1 MGHLS
6 PVSVLF
12 ADARGFTSLI
22 HEHGPEEITPFIDEF
37 FKRCYNIVINHDGI
51 MDHFRGDA
59 ILGFFNVPIRHDDH
73 VARAVAAAAEIQAA
87 VPEINLSKG
96 RPDLLKIGAGI
107 TTGMA
112 LTATVGSNTC
122 TDYTVMGDVANIASR
137 LQGVAKPG
145 EILVSADVYDVV
157 AGTMPG
163 AEKRV
168 LELKGI
174 DEPYEAYVLP

>member
-59 ILGFFNVPIRHDDH
+59 ILGFFNVPIKHDDH
-73 VARAVAAAAEIQAA
+73 VARAVAAAEIQAA